1 MAEAIITL
9 TDKPH
14 GILIRANTDADHNEQ
29 SSAQQLAIHLF
40 QIGQSIIQSGGWN
53 DSDRAVQCL
62 SNNGVRWLAVGNR
75 CHASNAMFT
84 ALTDVYACE
93 SAYVHLQHPE
103 DASAF
108 ARCRLLVGVCPELA
122 SRASRLFNLSD
133 GWRRIMERW
142 PDICRSMDAE
152 APTWFTNQVPM
163 PTTDKLI
170 QNILSQQ
177 SKESS

>member
-1 MAEAIITL
+1 MGEAIITL
-9 TDKPH
+9 IDKPH

-62 SNNGVRWLAVGNR
+62 SNNGVRWLAVGDR

-93 SAYVHLQHPE
+93 SAKVNLQHPE
-103 DASAF
+103 DAMGF
-108 ARCRLLVGVCPELA
+108 ARCRLLIGICPELA
-122 SRASRLFNLSD
+122 SRANHLFSLSAEWRL
-133 GWRRIMERW
+133 IMNHWAE
-142 PDICRSMDAE
+142 ICRSMDAE
-152 APTWFTNQVPM
+152 APNWFTCQVAM
-163 PTTDKLI
+163 PITDKLI